1 VQHVRAILQIL
12 ASLQA
17 NPLQSL
23 VCESVKAKKKKNPNK
38 VNFLEYSSFWQK
50 SGQVYVHYGLQM
62 ALNLRAR
69 SNQRG
74 SA

>member
-23 VCESVKAKKKKNPNK
+23 VCESVKAKNEKIKTQSEFLGVLLFLAKKWPGICT
-38 VNFLEYSSFWQK
+38 LWAAD
-50 SGQVYVHYGLQM
+50 GT
-62 ALNLRAR
+62 
-69 SNQRG
+69 
-74 SA
+74 